1 MIRISEHQLHH
12 LMARLSER
20 AMTVLRFLAQQR
32 FATTSHLARLLR
44 PHHASSASA
53 LRQTSRLTKH
63 LATLHLIRALT
74 RRIGGMAPALGPPSG
89 T

>member
-12 LMARLSER
+12 LMARLSQR

-44 PHHASSASA
+44 PHHARSLPYTKAAKLWTNSKQAKQVWSSWNKLCS
-53 LRQTSRLTKH
+53 T
-63 LATLHLIRALT
+63 
-74 RRIGGMAPALGPPSG
+74 
-89 T
+89 